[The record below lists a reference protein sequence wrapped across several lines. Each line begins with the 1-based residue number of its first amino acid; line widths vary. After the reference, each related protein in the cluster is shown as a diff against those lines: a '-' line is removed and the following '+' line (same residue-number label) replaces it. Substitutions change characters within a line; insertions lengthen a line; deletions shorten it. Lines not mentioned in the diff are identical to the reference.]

1 MSPQCWHLTSK
12 CDLDLWGT
20 DLGLAHATRTDEDE
34 CICEIILNSIEKSQS
49 NGPDKLKLSQFWP
62 LTSKCDLDLWG
73 TDLIRKHAAP
83 TDDEECIC
91 EIIFK
96 FHWEISVMVRTS
108 WIWANFD
115 IWPPSVTLTFE
126 VQTWFLRMPHRLM
139 MRNAYV
145 KYFLNS
151 IEKYQSYGPDKLNL
165 SKFWHLTSKCDLDLW
180 GTDLILAHAAPT
192 DDEECICEI
201 IFKFHWEISELW
213 SGQAQFEQILT
224 FDLKVWPW
232 PLRYRPDS
240 CACRTDWWWGMHM
253 WNNF

>member
-20 DLGLAHATRTDEDE
+20 DLGLAHATPTDEDE

-49 NGPDKLKLSQFWP
+49 NGPDKLNLSQFWP

-73 TDLIRKHAAP
+73 TDLIR
-83 TDDEECIC
+83 
-91 EIIFK
+91 
-96 FHWEISVMVRTS
+96 
-108 WIWANFD
+108 
-115 IWPPSVTLTFE
+115 
-126 VQTWFLRMPHRLM
+126 
-139 MRNAYV
+139 
-145 KYFLNS
+145 
-151 IEKYQSYGPDKLNL
+151 
-165 SKFWHLTSKCDLDLW
+165 
-180 GTDLILAHAAPT
+180 AHAAPT

-224 FDLKVWPW
+224 FDLQVWPW